1 MLKWGLSGRGSNL
14 LKSDRPLT
22 SRTPGWYVPRVSSW
36 DRRVGYSRSFT
47 LRAARALKEKSFK
60 RHLTNVQVKTLCYIS
75 LHHKIIQRREVS
87 AHSTLSTAAAPKAA
101 KPGNTRR
108 QHAARAPPTR
118 ATDQIVLHAPGGPGD
133 IRDRSDFYS
142 RFDPRLERP
151 HFSNV
156 GPPTERRPDS

>member
-1 MLKWGLSGRGSNL
+1 MCTLSV
-14 LKSDRPLT
+14 
-22 SRTPGWYVPRVSSW
+22 YHAPRVSSW

-60 RHLTNVQVKTLCYIS
+60 RHLTNVQFKTV
-75 LHHKIIQRREVS
+75 QRREVS

-133 IRDRSDFYS
+133 VRDRSDFYS

-156 GPPTERRPDS
+156 GPPTERRPGGGGGGGEVFVAQNRRTLAELTPSDCTSDRL